1 MTLRWAAHPRLFK
14 EPLKLAEL
22 VTISVLIK
30 GDLLSNKSR
39 TLSDTMEE
47 TKDRHR
53 RYMRAIQH
61 PIRRDI
67 LRAMEKGFTSMDEL
81 GKELGVDAK
90 VLDWHLKSLE
100 HGFCI
105 ERKGEGGS
113 LCFVLTQ
120 EGRIVDY
127 LDRKAKG
134 GLPPL
139 R

>member
-1 MTLRWAAHPRLFK
+1 LSKKSKTLGGSM
-14 EPLKLAEL
+14 E
-22 VTISVLIK
+22 
-30 GDLLSNKSR
+30 
-39 TLSDTMEE
+39 DTR
-47 TKDRHR
+47 DRHR

-67 LRAMEKGFTSMDEL
+67 LRAMEKGASTMDDFVRDL
-81 GKELGVDAK
+81 GEEPK

-105 ERKGEGGS
+105 EREGEK
-113 LCFVLTQ
+113 FTLTQ

-127 LDRKAKG
+127 LDRKAK
-134 GLPPL
+134 

>member
-1 MTLRWAAHPRLFK
+1 LSKKSKTLGGSM
-14 EPLKLAEL
+14 E
-22 VTISVLIK
+22 
-30 GDLLSNKSR
+30 
-39 TLSDTMEE
+39 DTR
-47 TKDRHR
+47 DRHR

-67 LRAMEKGFTSMDEL
+67 LRAMERGASTLDDFVRDL
-81 GKELGVDAK
+81 GEEPK

-105 ERKGEGGS
+105 EREGEK
-113 LCFVLTQ
+113 FTLTQ

-127 LDRKAKG
+127 LDRKAK
-134 GLPPL
+134 

>member
-1 MTLRWAAHPRLFK
+1 
-14 EPLKLAEL
+14 
-22 VTISVLIK
+22 
-30 GDLLSNKSR
+30 
-39 TLSDTMEE
+39 MEE

-105 ERKGEGGS
+105 ERNGEGDS
-113 LCFVLTQ
+113 LRF
-120 EGRIVDY
+120 ER
-127 LDRKAKG
+127 RKAVYR
-134 GLPPL
+134 LSDN
-139 R
+139 

>member
-1 MTLRWAAHPRLFK
+1 MSK
-14 EPLKLAEL
+14 
-22 VTISVLIK
+22 K
-30 GDLLSNKSR
+30 GR
-39 TLSDTMEE
+39 TLADTMED

-67 LRAMEKGFTSMDEL
+67 LRVMEKGANSMDEL

-90 VLDWHLKSLE
+90 ILDWHLKSLE

-105 ERKGEGGS
+105 ERKGEE
-113 LCFVLTQ
+113 FVLTQ

-127 LDRKAKG
+127 LDRKAKNST
-134 GLPPL
+134 LSK
-139 R
+139 